1 MNSQYQSQFGPGD
14 YVPNVFIQYWSMRV
28 MAYLG
33 GAVLLFSLWGLWLL
47 WRRRVES
54 AKWFQRV
61 AIWAVVVPFIM
72 NTAGWLLTENG
83 RQPWIVQGLQL
94 TRNGVSPSV
103 STTSLAISL
112 SVFILLYGALA
123 VVDWTLMLRYSRKE
137 LDPVPEAADERQ
149 AAAMAATHY

>member
-1 MNSQYQSQFGPGD
+1 
-14 YVPNVFIQYWSMRV
+14 
-28 MAYLG
+28 
-33 GAVLLFSLWGLWLL
+33 VLLFSLWGIWLL

-61 AIWAVVVPFIM
+61 AIWAAPVPFIM

-103 STTSLAISL
+103 STTSVVISL
-112 SVFILLYGALA
+112 SVFILLYGVLA
-123 VVDWTLMLRYSRKE
+123 VVDWALMLRYSRRQ
-137 LDPVPEAADERQ
+137 LDPIPEAPDERR
-149 AAAMAATHY
+149 AAVAATHY